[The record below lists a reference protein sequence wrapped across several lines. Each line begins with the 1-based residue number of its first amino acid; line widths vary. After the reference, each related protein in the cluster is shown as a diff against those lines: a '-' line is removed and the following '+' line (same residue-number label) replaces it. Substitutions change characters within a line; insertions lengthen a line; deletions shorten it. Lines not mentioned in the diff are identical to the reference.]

1 MTRVITYGL
10 DKLGLIVYSLI
21 NVKLQLVKY
30 LNGEKYD
37 RQYQSRYKLQHRK
50 QPTRAYGP

>member
-10 DKLGLIVYSLI
+10 DKLGLVVYLLI

-30 LNGEKYD
+30 LK
-37 RQYQSRYKLQHRK
+37 
-50 QPTRAYGP
+50 